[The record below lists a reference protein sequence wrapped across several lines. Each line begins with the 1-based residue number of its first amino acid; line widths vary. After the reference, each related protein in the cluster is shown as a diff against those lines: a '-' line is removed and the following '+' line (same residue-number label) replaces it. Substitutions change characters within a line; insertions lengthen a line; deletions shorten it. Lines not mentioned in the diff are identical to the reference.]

1 MGNLHTWYSM
11 DECLDKKKLFEKL
24 DKLRDEGKIEYEKES
39 LDIFKIEDIDLD
51 ELEVED
57 LVETFDKYDVF
68 PYLDKDDDDDDY
80 NMNNDDYNDYD
91 ENY

>member
-1 MGNLHTWYSM
+1 MKLFNYYSL

-57 LVETFDKYDVF
+57 LIETFDRYDVF
-68 PYLDKDDDDDDY
+68 PYLDKDDDDY